1 MYSTELSFEV
11 VTPIS
16 SKYQGTVTEVILPGY
31 EGEMGVLGGH
41 EPLVTLLS
49 PGVTVAVESGASR
62 KVFST
67 GPGFATIADNKVV
80 CLVDFA
86 YELEELDLPALRLEF
101 EELKAQLEKSPGD
114 ATARL
119 RKDRVMAQLKA
130 ESYGT

>member
-11 VTPIS
+11 VTPVS
-16 SKYQGTVTEVILPGY
+16 SKFQGTVTEVILPGY
-31 EGEMGVLGGH
+31 EGEMAVLGGH

-62 KVFST
+62 KVLST
-67 GPGFATIADNKVV
+67 GPGFATIVDNKVV

-86 YELEELDLPALRLEF
+86 YELTELDLPALRLEL
-101 EELKAQLEKSPGD
+101 EQLKAQLEKNPGD
-114 ATARL
+114 AAARM
-119 RKDRVMAQLKA
+119 RKDRVLAQLKA